1 MQQEGNYLLLLGGA
15 WCGNTQAVISIIN
28 DYAVANDVTVY
39 NFDTKL
45 DGGYAKKYW
54 GYSGDVHIRD
64 SKNVFANLYVDLV
77 NTYFDNIETEYTV
90 ESGNYIYYLSDPEDE
105 STEVIANKLQVP
117 YFLAYNKDTV
127 DNDGHDTPILS
138 YVEKM
143 YVLDETKESYINS
156 DANYADYTAA
166 AFNVITAYA
175 EKTGITA
182 KDIVTKTDT
191 SGDNAAITRDAS
203 NNDTTVADTDSE
215 AQNGGNNTKLIVAIV
230 GIVVVIG
237 VIVFAVIG
245 KKKSSVGGKC

>member
-1 MQQEGNYLLLLGGA
+1 M
-15 WCGNTQAVISIIN
+15 IDIIN
-28 DYAVANDVTVY
+28 DYAVANNVTVY

-45 DGGYAKKYW
+45 DGGYARKNW

-90 ESGNYIYYLSDPEDE
+90 ESGNYISYLSDPADE
-105 STEVIANKLQVP
+105 SSEVIANKLQVP

-143 YVLDETKESYINS
+143 YSLDETKESYIGS

-166 AFNVITAYA
+166 VYNVISVYA

-182 KDIVTKTDT
+182 KNIVTSVETGANNNDDAGNAG
-191 SGDNAAITRDAS
+191 SSNAAE
-203 NNDTTVADTDSE
+203 NNSTGEKDDKGADD
-215 AQNGGNNTKLIVAIV
+215 NTKIIVAIV

-237 VIVFAVIG
+237 VVVFAVVG
-245 KKKSSVGGKC
+245 KKKSSARGGCC